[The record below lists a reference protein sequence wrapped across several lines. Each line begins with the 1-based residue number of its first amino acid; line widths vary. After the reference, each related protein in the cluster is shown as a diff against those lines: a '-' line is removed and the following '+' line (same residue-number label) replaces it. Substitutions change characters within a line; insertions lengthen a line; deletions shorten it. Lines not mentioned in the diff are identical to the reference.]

1 MRSAIRDRA
10 GAMVLGEGNVKAARS
25 LGMQT
30 IHVRGDISSVIAEL
44 DALLA

>member
-1 MRSAIRDRA
+1 MMSATRNRA
-10 GAMVLGEGNVKAARS
+10 CTMVRGEGNVKAANS

-30 IHVRGDISSVIAEL
+30 IHVRGDISQAIAEL